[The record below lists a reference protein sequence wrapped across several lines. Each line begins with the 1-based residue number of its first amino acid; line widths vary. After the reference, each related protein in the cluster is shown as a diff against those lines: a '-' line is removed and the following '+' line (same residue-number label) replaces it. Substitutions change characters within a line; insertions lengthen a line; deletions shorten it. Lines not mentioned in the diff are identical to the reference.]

1 MRPKVEDRTMTELK
15 NQPILVIGA
24 GIMGAGIVQVAAQ
37 SGHPVFLFDQK
48 EGAASQAIDKMKQTL
63 ISLVKKEKI
72 TQEQADQ
79 TLSRIQVIENLEQ
92 ASYVKLVVEAIIEN
106 LMIKR
111 TLFAQL
117 EKIVS
122 THCILASNTSSL
134 SITAIANG
142 LQHPER
148 LVGMHFF
155 NPVPLMK
162 LVEVISGLQTSKET
176 RDAIFHLSVA
186 WNKTPVHAKST
197 PGFIVNRIARPFY
210 AEALAMLQEQT
221 SSIEI
226 IDACIKS
233 VGFKMG
239 PFQLM
244 DLIGHDTNF
253 AVTSSV
259 YEAFFYDSRFRPSI
273 VQKELVDGGLLG
285 RKTGKGFYDYS
296 ENSPKSVLPS
306 YELTPLQNINNLI
319 LHGNGLLIDHF
330 ATQLGSK
337 NVAFQHLENS
347 TWIGLEIDGHQ
358 LQQTSGP
365 TAGTLGSTVAV
376 FDICLLPNHQPLIAW
391 AISEE
396 ASEEWRKAV
405 PNWLAHLGLIPIE
418 VKDTPGLIVG
428 RTVSM
433 LINEACDAVTQGVC
447 AKEATNQA
455 MKLGVSYPAGP
466 FEWLDQL
473 GKVTVVQ
480 ILNQL
485 DDYYRGERYRVSSLL
500 KKV

>member
-1 MRPKVEDRTMTELK
+1 MPELK

-24 GIMGAGIVQVAAQ
+24 GIMGAGIAQVAAQ
-37 SGHPVFLFDQK
+37 SGHQVFLFDQK
-48 EGAASQAIDKMKQTL
+48 EGAASQALDKMRLTFTSL
-63 ISLVKKEKI
+63 IKKEKI

-79 TLSRIQVIENLEQ
+79 TLSRIQVITILKQ
-92 ASYVKLVVEAIIEN
+92 ATEVKLVLEAIIEN
-106 LMIKR
+106 LAIKR

-117 EKIVS
+117 ETIVS
-122 THCILASNTSSL
+122 SSCILASNTSSL

-142 LQHPER
+142 LSHPER

-176 RDAIFHLSVA
+176 SDTIFNLSTA

-221 SSIEI
+221 SSIEV

-239 PFQLM
+239 PFELM

-296 ENSPKSVLPS
+296 ENSPKAILPTL
-306 YELTPLQNINNLI
+306 EIEPVNKTINLV
-319 LHGNGLLIDHF
+319 LHGKGILIEHF
-330 ATQLGSK
+330 ATQLKSQGLG
-337 NVAFQHLENS
+337 FQRQENS
-347 TWIGLEIDGHQ
+347 SWIGLDINGHQ
-358 LQQTSGP
+358 LHQTNGM
-365 TAGTLGSTVAV
+365 TASSLGSIFAV
-376 FDICLLPNHQPLIAW
+376 FDICLLPNHQPFIAW

-396 ASEEWRKAV
+396 ASEEWKKSA
-405 PNWLAHLGLIPIE
+405 PNWLANLGLKPLQI
-418 VKDTPGLIVG
+418 KDTPGLIVG
-428 RTVSM
+428 RTIAM

-447 AKEATNQA
+447 SKEATNQG
-455 MKLGVSYPAGP
+455 MKLGVSYPVGP

-473 GKVTVVQ
+473 GKVTVAQ

-485 DDYYRGERYRVSSLL
+485 DDYYRGERYRVSPLL
-500 KKV
+500 KKSNL